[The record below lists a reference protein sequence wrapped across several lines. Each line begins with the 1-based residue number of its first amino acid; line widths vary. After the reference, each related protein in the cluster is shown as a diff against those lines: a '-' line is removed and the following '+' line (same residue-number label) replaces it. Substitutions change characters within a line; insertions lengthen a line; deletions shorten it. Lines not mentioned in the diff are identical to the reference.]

1 MDPREQIDLS
11 VISTSDSLEVE
22 ALGDGIALGT
32 WSTTS
37 TVGTASCPASTAGS
51 AMTAMSA
58 SG

>member
-37 TVGTASCPASTAGS
+37 TVGTASCPSTAGT